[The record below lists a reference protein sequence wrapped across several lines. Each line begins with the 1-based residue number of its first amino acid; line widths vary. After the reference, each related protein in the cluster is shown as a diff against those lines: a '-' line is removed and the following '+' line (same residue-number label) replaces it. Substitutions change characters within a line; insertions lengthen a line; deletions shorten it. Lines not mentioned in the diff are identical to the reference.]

1 MDYYKDKYHKY
12 KLKYFNLLNQSGGGD
27 GNYKSEM
34 DAIINK
40 LDNKKFNKNKQDNIY
55 IFLSMLT
62 IEQLKM
68 ILQLDNKNLN
78 ILFKLEDD
86 AIIELLNM
94 NSDLLSNNYEESLI
108 IEQINKNSFIGLFI
122 PDKYQTNQI
131 YQFYINE
138 VPTIKNV
145 NKQNKVINDY

>member
-1 MDYYKDKYHKY
+1 
-12 KLKYFNLLNQSGGGD
+12 
-27 GNYKSEM
+27 
-34 DAIINK
+34 
-40 LDNKKFNKNKQDNIY
+40 
-55 IFLSMLT
+55 MLT